1 MMNPNICIYK
11 ITNLVNN
18 KIYIGQTITG
28 INSRWKGHL
37 YKVAV
42 NFFIMLYLSMGR
54 KILKLKL

>member
-28 INSRWKGHL
+28 INSRYNTLFRIAKEIGHKFPT
-37 YKVAV
+37 Y
-42 NFFIMLYLSMGR
+42 R
-54 KILKLKL
+54 QRQKLGI